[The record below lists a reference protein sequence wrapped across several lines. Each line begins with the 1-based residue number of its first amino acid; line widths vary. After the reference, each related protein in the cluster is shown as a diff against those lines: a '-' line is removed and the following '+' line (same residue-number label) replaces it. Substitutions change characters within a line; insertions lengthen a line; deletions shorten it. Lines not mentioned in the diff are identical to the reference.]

1 VLRPLPG
8 IEAHPSELQTR
19 LADALA
25 RRPGRVPRSRH
36 LGDDGAPLYTNRLAL
51 ESSPYLLQHAHNPVN
66 WHAWGDEAFAEARLL
81 GRPVFLSIGYST
93 CHWCHVMEEESF
105 EDETIAGFLNAHY
118 VAIKVD
124 REERPDVDAVYMRA
138 AQQLSGSGGWPLSV
152 WLNAEREPFF
162 VGTYFPPYAG
172 RRGAGHGFLEILT
185 ELVRLWESDAKRVH
199 EAAQA
204 LAAAVRADMEGT
216 GGADRTGATDA
227 RPDGA
232 LMAAAVEQCS
242 HAFDDENGGLRTA
255 HKFPSH
261 VPIRLL
267 LRQHQRTGDARALH
281 MATHTLE
288 AMATGGMYDHV
299 AGGFHRYATDP
310 MWRVPHFE
318 KMLYDNALLV
328 VAYAE
333 AWQVTKRPAFARVV
347 RETCDEL
354 LATFASPEGGFY
366 SATDADSEG
375 EEGKY
380 FLWTEEEIRGVLG
393 AGEDTE
399 LFLRHY
405 GVTKNGN
412 FESSNILYQ
421 TQPDENITQ
430 RLAPARAKLSEVRR
444 HRVPP
449 LRDDKILASWNGLAI
464 SALAVAGRVLDEP
477 RYLDAATRAAEFLCL
492 RMREAKTGRLVR
504 SFCGGQLG
512 VAGFLDDHAFTAA
525 GMLDLFESTGEP
537 RWFDEASR
545 LVEETEALFA
555 APEGGWFM
563 SSQEHERLLA
573 RERPAFDGAEPAGS
587 SVALLNLARLAAFT
601 DDERWRRAVNRALAS
616 CLPRIQEHP
625 MAMTEALLAV
635 DYLLGPVREI
645 VLALPSAS
653 FPPRSAFHTRLADT
667 FCPRKALVTCAPNPP
682 IRSRLEARIPWLGG
696 KTARNGQATAYVC
709 TQGQCRLPTAD
720 PDEFVQQLLLP
731 GS

>member
-1 VLRPLPG
+1 MLRPLPG
-8 IEAHPSELQTR
+8 IEAHSTELQSR
-19 LADALA
+19 LAAALA
-25 RRPGRVPRSRH
+25 RRPGVVPRTRH
-36 LGDDGAPLYTNRLAL
+36 LANDRTPLFTNRLAL

-66 WHAWGDEAFAEARLL
+66 WYAWGDEAFAEAQRL
-81 GRPVFLSIGYST
+81 GWPVFLSIGYST

-105 EDETIAGFLNAHY
+105 EDQTIAGFLNAHY

-138 AQQLSGSGGWPLSV
+138 AQHLSGSGGWPLSV

-172 RRGAGHGFLEILT
+172 RRGAGHGFLELLT
-185 ELVRLWESDAKRVH
+185 ELARLWNGDAKRVR

-216 GGADRTGATDA
+216 GGSD
-227 RPDGA
+227 RPDGSSPRVQPEA
-232 LMAAAVEQCS
+232 SLITAAVEQCS

-261 VPIRLL
+261 VPVRLL
-267 LRQHQRTGDARALH
+267 LRHHQRTGDARALH
-281 MATHTLE
+281 MATQTLE
-288 AMATGGMYDHV
+288 AMAAGGMYDHV

-347 RETCDEL
+347 RETCDDL

-366 SATDADSEG
+366 SATDADSGG

-393 AGEDTE
+393 SGEDTE

-412 FESSNILYQ
+412 FENSNILYQ
-421 TQPDENITQ
+421 ARPDEEITQ
-430 RLAPARAKLSEVRR
+430 RLAPARAKLADVRR
-444 HRVPP
+444 RRVPP

-464 SALAVAGRVLDEP
+464 SALAVAGRVQGEH
-477 RYLDAATRAAEFLCL
+477 RYLDAAVRAAEFLCL
-492 RMREAKTGRLVR
+492 RMRQAKTGRLAR
-504 SFCGGQLG
+504 SFCNGQLG
-512 VAGFLDDHAFTAA
+512 VAGFLDDHAFAAA

-537 RWFDEASR
+537 RWFDETCR
-545 LVEETEALFA
+545 LVEETQALFA
-555 APEGGWFM
+555 ASEGGWFM

-573 RERPAFDGAEPAGS
+573 RQRPAFDGAEPAGS

-601 DDERWRRAVNRALAS
+601 DGERWRQALDHALAS
-616 CLPRIQEHP
+616 CLPRMQEHP
-625 MAMTEALLAV
+625 LGMNEALLAL
-635 DYLLGPVREI
+635 DYWMGPVREI
-645 VLALPSAS
+645 VLALPSAD
-653 FPPRSAFHTRLADT
+653 FPIHSAFHTRLADT
-667 FCPRKALVTCAPNPP
+667 FCPRKALVTCGPNT
-682 IRSRLEARIPWLGG
+682 STLGEHIPWLSG
-696 KTARNGQATAYVC
+696 KTAQNGRATAYVC
-709 TQGQCRLPTAD
+709 NQGQCRLPTTD
-720 PDEFVQQLLLP
+720 PDEFLQQILLP
-731 GS
+731 RG

>member
-1 VLRPLPG
+1 VQRPLPG
-8 IEAHPSELQTR
+8 IEAHASDLQAR
-19 LADALA
+19 LAAALA
-25 RRPGRVPRSRH
+25 RRPGRVPRTRH
-36 LGDDGAPLYTNRLAL
+36 LANDRTPLYTNRLAL

-66 WHAWGDEAFAEARLL
+66 WHAWGDEAFAEARRL

-105 EDETIAGFLNAHY
+105 EDETIAEFLNAHY

-138 AQQLSGSGGWPLSV
+138 AHQLGGSGGWPLSV
-152 WLNAEREPFF
+152 WMNAEREPFF
-162 VGTYFPPYAG
+162 VGTYFPPCAG

-185 ELVRLWESDAKRVH
+185 ELLRLWESDAKRVH

-204 LAAAVRADMEGT
+204 LAAAVRADMEGM
-216 GGADRTGATDA
+216 GGTDRAGATDA
-227 RPDGA
+227 RPEGS
-232 LMAAAVEQCS
+232 LISAAVEQCS
-242 HAFDDENGGLRTA
+242 RAFDDENGGLRTA

-261 VPIRLL
+261 IPVRLL
-267 LRQHQRTGDARALH
+267 LRHHQRTGDARALL

-288 AMATGGMYDHV
+288 AMAAGGMYDHV

-333 AWQVTKRPAFARVV
+333 AWQVTKRPGFARVV

-354 LATFASPEGGFY
+354 LTTFASPEGGFY

-380 FLWTEEEIRGVLG
+380 FLWTEDEIRGVLG

-405 GVTKNGN
+405 GATKDGN

-421 TQPDENITQ
+421 ARPDEEITQ
-430 RLAPARAKLSEVRR
+430 RLATARAKLAEVRR
-444 HRVPP
+444 RRVPP

-464 SALAVAGRVLDEP
+464 SALAVAGRVLGEQ
-477 RYLDAATRAAEFLCL
+477 RYLHAAIRAAEFLCL
-492 RMREAKTGRLVR
+492 RMRQAKTGRLAR
-504 SFCGGQLG
+504 SFCDGQLG
-512 VAGFLDDHAFTAA
+512 VAGFLDDHAFAAA
-525 GMLDLFESTGEP
+525 GMLDLFESAGEP
-537 RWFDEASR
+537 RWFDEACR

-563 SSQEHERLLA
+563 SSQVHERLLA

-587 SVALLNLARLAAFT
+587 SVALMNLARLAAFT
-601 DDERWRRAVNRALAS
+601 DSEHWRHALDHALAS
-616 CLPRIQEHP
+616 CLPRMQERP

-635 DYLLGPVREI
+635 DYWMGPVREI
-645 VLALPSAS
+645 VLALPSAE
-653 FPPRSAFHTRLADT
+653 FPPQSAFHTRLAET
-667 FCPRKALVTCAPNPP
+667 FCPRKALVICGPST
-682 IRSRLEARIPWLGG
+682 STLGEHIPWLRG
-696 KTARNGQATAYVC
+696 KTAKNGLATAYVC
-709 TQGQCRLPTAD
+709 TQGQCRLPTTD
-720 PDEFVQQLLLP
+720 PAEFLHQILLP
-731 GS
+731 SG